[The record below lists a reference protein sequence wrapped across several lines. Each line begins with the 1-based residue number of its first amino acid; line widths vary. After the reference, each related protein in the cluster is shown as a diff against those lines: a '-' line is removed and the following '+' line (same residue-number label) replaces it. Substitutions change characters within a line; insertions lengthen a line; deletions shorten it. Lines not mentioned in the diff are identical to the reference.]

1 MDAAELT
8 IAMSFRFRFAPL
20 LLAVPLLAACE
31 QDRAA
36 YMIDDNSDH
45 ALTLQREVKYPWSDK
60 AELALVVA
68 RFPECQRR
76 HEMKPQPA
84 ASSKVSLYALGER
97 SFALQQG
104 KNWYLADTQTCTL
117 QAAEAPAEKGGG
129 KLIGAW
135 QKRDGTYSFVPATAE
150 PAGKPA
156 G

>member
-1 MDAAELT
+1 
-8 IAMSFRFRFAPL
+8 MSFRLRLAPL
-20 LLAVPLLAACE
+20 LLALPLLAGCE

-68 RFPECQRR
+68 RFPDCQRR
-76 HEMKPQPA
+76 HDMKPQSA

-97 SFALQQG
+97 TFAVQQG

-117 QAAEAPAEKGGG
+117 QAAEPPEDGAAG

-135 QKRDGTYSFVPATAE
+135 QKRNGTFSFVPAAAE
-150 PAGKPA
+150 PPPKPT

>member
-1 MDAAELT
+1 
-8 IAMSFRFRFAPL
+8 MSFRLRLLPL
-20 LLAVPLLAACE
+20 LLALPLLAGCE
-31 QDRAA
+31 QERSA

-68 RFPECQRR
+68 RFPDCQRR

-84 ASSKVSLYALGER
+84 ASSKVSLYAMGER

-104 KNWYLADTQTCTL
+104 KNWYLADTQNCTL
-117 QAAEAPAEKGGG
+117 QAAEPPKDGATG
-129 KLIGAW
+129 KLIGTW
-135 QKRDGTYSFVPATAE
+135 QKRDGTFSFVPAAAE

>member
-1 MDAAELT
+1 M
-8 IAMSFRFRFAPL
+8 AMNFRFRFAL
-20 LLAVPLLAACE
+20 LLAVPLLAGCE

-104 KNWYLADTQTCTL
+104 KNWYLCLLYTS
-117 QAAEAPAEKGGG
+117 PSP
-129 KLIGAW
+129 
-135 QKRDGTYSFVPATAE
+135 RDRTRSRMPSSA
-150 PAGKPA
+150 
-156 G
+156 